1 MIDELEHNEIDI
13 HKKLTID
20 SKSDEQTKERKLE
33 AFKNK
38 LLKKRETL
46 KKESII
52 ASKPSSIK
60 SDTGIIFERMSNSSG
75 MLDDSELA
83 KDMGIFNTFD
93 IKKE

>member
-38 LLKKRETL
+38 LLKK
-46 KKESII
+46 
-52 ASKPSSIK
+52 
-60 SDTGIIFERMSNSSG
+60 
-75 MLDDSELA
+75 
-83 KDMGIFNTFD
+83 
-93 IKKE
+93 